1 MPDSEIFKVV
11 FQGGCFGLLALLV
24 WWALWRGIPKALEIH
39 QSTISGIT
47 ETFTKEAAGCREERK
62 ENAERMDREL
72 AKRDAALK
80 EAIAEIKQ
88 FAHQESK

>member
-39 QSTISGIT
+39 EKTVSGIT
-47 ETFTKEAAGCREERK
+47 DTFKEEAKECREERK
-62 ENAERMDREL
+62 VNSDRMDREL
-72 AKRDAALK
+72 AKRDEALK
-80 EAIAEIKQ
+80 QAIEEIKELAKQ
-88 FAHQESK
+88 